1 MSPIMELGMTDVAS
15 RPRGRGAWKLGGIVG
30 LVLTLYVVL
39 RNYLFIRAGMLRPD
53 FGVIHE
59 AYNFNLGQLGWILCV
74 VALVFMGLAVT
85 WRGLRRNLLWVAA
98 LYAFLGFDVFA
109 LRYYVTNVEPEHL
122 VVKQVRLETP
132 KLTAPIRLLH
142 ISDIQAGS
150 IEDYQREI
158 FATIAQLEPD
168 IILNTGDFL
177 QVVPPATF
185 AEEWEELRSLIE
197 SVNPRY
203 GTYGVYG
210 DTDTGRELT
219 RLSPDK
225 LLPMKMLSSR
235 SLGIPVDG
243 GTLSLHGLSLYES
256 DHGEWAMRTIDQW
269 IRESKD
275 SEFRI
280 VFGHAPDYALAI
292 GDLPIDLC
300 LAGHTHGGQ
309 VRLPWYGPLVIDS
322 KVPKEWSRGFR
333 RIGVPYLNVSAGAGS
348 NRFNGLPPLRFN
360 CPTEMTL
367 IELVPIR
374 PIR

>member
-1 MSPIMELGMTDVAS
+1 MRPIMELGMTDVAS

-30 LVLTLYVVL
+30 LVLTLYVVV
-39 RNYLFIRAGMLRPD
+39 RNYLFIQAGMLRPD

-59 AYNFNLGQLGWILCV
+59 AYHFNLGQLGWILCAVAV
-74 VALVFMGLAVT
+74 VFIGLAVT

-98 LYAFLGFDVFA
+98 LYAFLGFDIFA
-109 LRYYVTNVEPEHL
+109 LRYYVTNIEPEHL

-150 IEDYQREI
+150 VEDYQLEI
-158 FATIAQLEPD
+158 FKQIIALKPD
-168 IILNTGDFL
+168 IIINTGDFL

-185 AEEWEELRSLIE
+185 NEEWGKLFELIQSA
-197 SVNPRY
+197 NPRY
-203 GTYGVYG
+203 GTYAVYG
-210 DTDTGRELT
+210 DTERELY
-219 RLSPDK
+219 RLRPEAIEP
-225 LLPMKMLSSR
+225 LRMLSSR
-235 SLGIPVDG
+235 SQQIPVDG
-243 GTLSLHGLSLYES
+243 GSLSLHGLSLYQSKSS
-256 DHGEWAMRTIDQW
+256 DWAMRTVDTWLQ
-269 IRESKD
+269 ESPESD
-275 SEFRI
+275 FRI
-280 VFGHAPDYALAI
+280 LFGHAPDYALSV
-292 GDLPIDLC
+292 GEKSIDLC

-309 VRLPWYGPLVIDS
+309 IRLPWYGPLVIDS
-322 KVPKEWSRGFR
+322 EVPKEWSRGFR
-333 RIGVPYLNVSAGAGS
+333 RIGIPYLNVSAGAGS